1 VQKIDTV
8 LAISKYVEQ
17 LDRDIKRRD
26 YRMKGLASSI
36 TQTSG
41 CFFCQSFR
49 FSVNL
54 SIAAI
59 LVSKYAK
66 QIKFMLDDH

>member
-1 VQKIDTV
+1 
-8 LAISKYVEQ
+8 
-17 LDRDIKRRD
+17 
-26 YRMKGLASSI
+26 MKGLASSI
-36 TQTSG
+36 IQTSG
-41 CFFCQSFR
+41 CSFCQSFR

-66 QIKFMLDDH
+66 QRNFMLDDH